1 MVTELETQEKATVKP
16 IPYVKESPVVGSL
29 FKYQRDRLNLFMR
42 MWREQGPVSGF
53 HMGPFAV
60 PAFFSAEHVQSI
72 LVEHAYDFDKGA
84 AIHNVLRP
92 VIGNGIFTSEGD
104 FHRRQRKIMAPS
116 FQPRHIASYAD
127 NVVYYG
133 EQIQQRWQ
141 DGARINIDEE
151 MTAITMSIIG
161 KVLFNVDVFTETD
174 DLGAAMATVFSFV
187 GDRLARLLPT
197 PYSWPTPQNK
207 RAHRAIGLLRSRIQ
221 QMIEERRASA
231 EEGSDFLSI
240 LLRARDDE
248 GKPME
253 NEQLI
258 DECLTLFGAGHETTA
273 VTLTWA
279 WYLLAQHPEQYRKLQ
294 EEARTVLGGRAATY
308 ADLAKLPCSQQVF
321 KETLRMYP
329 PAYTMGRTA
338 LKDIM
343 IDGYQVYKGDV
354 VLIAPYVMHNRP
366 DYFPRPFEFD
376 PERFTPEREKQLP
389 RYAYLPFGAGP
400 RICIGNYFAMM
411 EGQLLLSTVAQ
422 HVTFELVPGQEIKPD
437 PGKSLTLRPDRH
449 VQMVVRRHIER
460 EL

>member
-1 MVTELETQEKATVKP
+1 MATELEIQEKPTVKP
-16 IPYVKESPVVGSL
+16 IPYIQETPLVGSL

-53 HMGPFAV
+53 HMGPFAL
-60 PAFFSAEHVQSI
+60 PAFFSSEHVHSI

-84 AIHNVLRP
+84 AIHNVFRP

-127 NVVYYG
+127 NMVYYG
-133 EQIQQRWQ
+133 EQVQQRWQ
-141 DGARINIDEE
+141 DGARINVDEE

-161 KVLFNVDVFTETD
+161 KVLFNADMFTETD
-174 DLGAAMATVFSFV
+174 ELGAAMATVFSFV
-187 GDRLARLLPT
+187 SNRLSRLFPT
-197 PYSWPTPQNK
+197 PYGWPTPQNK

-231 EEGSDFLSI
+231 EEGNDFLSI

-248 GKPME
+248 GRPMD

-273 VTLTWA
+273 VALTWA

-294 EEARTVLGGRAATY
+294 EEAQSVLGGRAATY
-308 ADLAKLPCSQQVF
+308 ADLSKLPYSQQIF

-329 PAYTMGRTA
+329 PAYAMSRAA
-338 LKDIM
+338 LKDVV
-343 IDGYQVYKGDV
+343 IDGYQVHKGDV
-354 VLIAPYVMHNRP
+354 VLIVPYTMHNRP

-411 EGQLLLSTVAQ
+411 EGQLLLSTLAQ
-422 HVTFELVPGQEIKPD
+422 RVTFELVPGQEIKPD
-437 PGKSLTLRPDRH
+437 PSKSLTLRPDRH
-449 VQMVVRRHIER
+449 VQMVIRR
-460 EL
+460 

>member
-1 MVTELETQEKATVKP
+1 MVTELETQEKTTVKP
-16 IPYVKESPVVGSL
+16 IPYIKESPVVGSL
-29 FKYQRDRLNLFMR
+29 FKYQQDRLNLLMS

-53 HMGPFAV
+53 HMGPFAL
-60 PAFFSAEHVQSI
+60 PAFFSAEHVHSI
-72 LVEHAYDFDKGA
+72 LVEHAYDFDKGES
-84 AIHNVLRP
+84 IHNVFRP

-104 FHRRQRKIMAPS
+104 FHRRQRKIMAPP

-127 NVVYYG
+127 NMVYYG
-133 EQIQQRWQ
+133 EQVQQRWQ
-141 DGARINIDEE
+141 DSARINIDEE
-151 MTAITMSIIG
+151 MTTITMSIIG

-174 DLGAAMATVFSFV
+174 ELGAAMATTLNFV
-187 GDRLARLLPT
+187 GHRLARLLPT
-197 PYSWPTPQNK
+197 PYNWPTPQNK
-207 RAHRAIGLLRSRIQ
+207 RAHQAIALLRSRIQ
-221 QMIEERRASA
+221 QMIEERRSSA
-231 EEGSDFLSI
+231 EEGNDFLSI

-248 GKPME
+248 GKPMD

-273 VTLTWA
+273 VALTWA

-294 EEARTVLGGRAATY
+294 EEARSVLGGRAATY
-308 ADLAKLPCSQQVF
+308 ADLAKLPYSQQVF

-329 PAYTMGRTA
+329 PAYAMGRAA
-338 LKDIM
+338 LKDIV
-343 IDGYQVYKGDV
+343 IDGYQVHKGDL

-411 EGQLLLSTVAQ
+411 EGQLLLSTLAQ
-422 HVTFELVPGQEIKPD
+422 HVTFELVPGQQITPD

-449 VQMVVRRHIER
+449 VQMVVRRHM
-460 EL
+460 